1 MAFAV
6 SRTHVKSTQCCTSLS
21 QDHTSI
27 LSMSGTKKL
36 PTMDNK
42 RSHTPRESLKH
53 TSKEQN
59 TCLRKKEAG
68 KKVTTLVN
76 MSRASAGL
84 TLITVQ
90 VFDQND
96 ELVNVITTTSTTA
109 HINGSNIK
117 IIKDDDVNTFGK
129 REYK

>member
-1 MAFAV
+1 
-6 SRTHVKSTQCCTSLS
+6 
-21 QDHTSI
+21 
-27 LSMSGTKKL
+27 
-36 PTMDNK
+36 MDNK